1 MKSARLRGSEAPCDR
16 AERGVFAH
24 ARPVANDLEGAGSA
38 DARGALALRSR
49 RPLMFAHFL
58 AVALSFPSVVYTVLL
73 GIALVYWVFVM
84 IGAAHLD
91 LLGDGV
97 ADGAGDGA
105 LDGID
110 GGHGDGAGHGDAADA
125 GDADG
130 GHADGDGGDA
140 HGGALSGLLASLKL
154 RSAPA
159 TVVLSVLF
167 LFSWLLS
174 VLGMQAAAANLPADA
189 LSLARFG
196 IFLLA
201 PLLSL
206 PLTSIVVRPM
216 ARIFVPPVTTAK
228 QDLVGKV
235 CTVRTGTVTDR
246 FGEGLLEDGGAG
258 LVVRIRVDAGESVK
272 RGDQVVILGYDDE
285 RQEFTVAP
293 MEGLMDERED
303 ERKAARRSE

>member
-1 MKSARLRGSEAPCDR
+1 ML
-16 AERGVFAH
+16 
-24 ARPVANDLEGAGSA
+24 
-38 DARGALALRSR
+38 
-49 RPLMFAHFL
+49 AHFL

-105 LDGID
+105 LDGLE
-110 GGHGDGAGHGDAADA
+110 GGHGDA

-130 GHADGDGGDA
+130 GPADGDGGHA

-174 VLGMQAAAANLPADA
+174 VLGMQSAAAHLPEGA

-196 IFLLA
+196 IFFLA
-201 PLLSL
+201 PLISL

-216 ARIFVPPVTTAK
+216 ARIFLPPLTKAK
-228 QDLVGKV
+228 QDLVGQV

-293 MEGLMDERED
+293 MEGLMDER
-303 ERKAARRSE
+303 KAAPRPD

>member
-1 MKSARLRGSEAPCDR
+1 ML
-16 AERGVFAH
+16 
-24 ARPVANDLEGAGSA
+24 
-38 DARGALALRSR
+38 
-49 RPLMFAHFL
+49 AHFL

-110 GGHGDGAGHGDAADA
+110 GGGHADAAGHADGGDA
-125 GDADG
+125 GDAGEGGSAEGDGHAG
-130 GHADGDGGDA
+130 GHGG
-140 HGGALSGLLASLKL
+140 GGALSGLLASLKL

-159 TVVLSVLF
+159 TVVISVLL

-174 VLGMQAAAANLPADA
+174 VLGMQSVAANLPVDA
-189 LSLARFG
+189 QSLARFG
-196 IFLLA
+196 VFFLA

-216 ARIFVPPVTTAK
+216 ARIFIPHVTTAK
-228 QDLVGKV
+228 EDLVGKI
-235 CTVRTGTVTDR
+235 CTVRTGTVTER

-258 LVVRIRVDAGESVK
+258 LVVRIRVDAGETVK
-272 RGDQVVILGYDDE
+272 RGDQVVILGYDAE

-293 MEGLMDERED
+293 MDNLMDERD
-303 ERKAARRSE
+303 ERDERDDGESATDGKRSALRKALPRPSDANK

>member
-1 MKSARLRGSEAPCDR
+1 ML
-16 AERGVFAH
+16 
-24 ARPVANDLEGAGSA
+24 
-38 DARGALALRSR
+38 
-49 RPLMFAHFL
+49 AHFL
-58 AVALSFPSVVYTVLL
+58 SVALSFPSVVYTVLL

-97 ADGAGDGA
+97 ADGAGAGDGA

-110 GGHGDGAGHGDAADA
+110 GAHGDGADHGYA
-125 GDADG
+125 GDAGADG
-130 GHADGDGGDA
+130 DAGYGDGDGGHA

-174 VLGMQAAAANLPADA
+174 VLGMQAAAANLTADT
-189 LSLARFG
+189 LSLARLG

-258 LVVRIRVDAGESVK
+258 LVVRIRVDAGETVK

-293 MEGLMDERED
+293 MDGLMDERADERPD
-303 ERKAARRSE
+303 ERKASRRPY

>member
-1 MKSARLRGSEAPCDR
+1 ML
-16 AERGVFAH
+16 
-24 ARPVANDLEGAGSA
+24 
-38 DARGALALRSR
+38 
-49 RPLMFAHFL
+49 AHFL
-58 AVALSFPSVVYTVLL
+58 AVALSFPSAVYTVLL
-73 GIALVYWVFVM
+73 GISLVYWVFVM

-110 GGHGDGAGHGDAADA
+110 GGGHADVAGHGDAGDGGDGGHDG

-130 GHADGDGGDA
+130 ADGGG
-140 HGGALSGLLASLKL
+140 HGGGALSGLVASLKL

-159 TVVLSVLF
+159 TVVLSVLV

-196 IFLLA
+196 VFFLA

-228 QDLVGKV
+228 QDLVGKI

-258 LVVRIRVDAGESVK
+258 LVVRIRVEAGETVK
-272 RGDQVVILGYDDE
+272 RGDQVVILGYDDD

-293 MEGLMDERED
+293 MDNLLDERED
-303 ERKAARRSE
+303 EPKAAARRGRS

>member
-1 MKSARLRGSEAPCDR
+1 ML
-16 AERGVFAH
+16 
-24 ARPVANDLEGAGSA
+24 
-38 DARGALALRSR
+38 
-49 RPLMFAHFL
+49 AHFL

-84 IGAAHLD
+84 IGAVHLD
-91 LLGDGV
+91 LVGDGV

-110 GGHGDGAGHGDAADA
+110 GGHADGGGHADAADA
-125 GDADG
+125 AG
-130 GHADGDGGDA
+130 GHPDGAEVGGPE
-140 HGGALSGLLASLKL
+140 GSALAGLIASLKL

-159 TVVLSVLF
+159 TVVISVLL

-174 VLGMQAAAANLPADA
+174 VLGMQAAAANLPPDA
-189 LSLARFG
+189 LSLARLGAF
-196 IFLLA
+196 FLA

-206 PLTSIVVRPM
+206 PLTSVVVRPM

-228 QDLVGKV
+228 QDLVGKI

-258 LVVRIRVDAGESVK
+258 LVVRIRVDAGETVK
-272 RGDQVVILGYDDE
+272 RGDRVVILGYDGD

-293 MEGLMDERED
+293 MDNLLDDRDE
-303 ERKAARRSE
+303 ERATKPRP